1 MFIWQSMVSH
11 GLTACFVMRLKNNNN
26 MYTQLIKFT
35 LIIDI
40 LKGLHNNVALLK

>member
-1 MFIWQSMVSH
+1 MFRWQSMVSR
-11 GLTACFVMRLKNNNN
+11 GLTACFVMILKNNNN
-26 MYTQLIKFT
+26 LYTKLIKFT